1 MTQPPPPNRPP
12 DPQGGFGAP
21 TPPPPQQPGYG
32 YPQQAPQPDPG
43 HGYPQQPPATPQQP
57 YGYPQQ
63 DQGYGYPQQQDQ
75 GYGYPQQP
83 GQQPYG
89 DPQQPPTQPQ
99 PSYGDPQQPYGGGYQ
114 QPAQPPY
121 GYPTQPQQSYGGYQQ
136 PAPAPAPGGGKK
148 LSAQLQIVIAAVV
161 AVVLIV
167 GAGIWYA
174 NSGGDGKGE
183 EAKGT
188 GGTSQGTGGDA
199 GSSGSNS
206 GLGGD
211 GKEKAPANTGS
222 KMAFSIEVPKVPD
235 ITDVSGSWLTDKA
248 YVKTGVNS
256 VVGYDRDR
264 GTVLWT
270 LPLTGQVCGASRHKT
285 ADNKVPILFE
295 AKKRVAPRYYQLC
308 TEVGMVD
315 LNTGKLLWSTSITG
329 GTAGDQKVR
338 FSEVTL
344 SGDTVAAGGTDGGA
358 AFDAGNG
365 NPRWKPQAND
375 QNCYDLGY
383 GGGAGLVAV
392 RKCGPYGSQSVLIQ
406 NLNPTTGAPLSQYKM
421 PTGVKY
427 ASVISTKPLVV
438 AADVGDSAGDGSGIS
453 DFFSL
458 DEKTGK
464 LKAKIT
470 ADAEQYAARCRST
483 RVEACR
489 QALVGNGRL
498 YVPTEEHEGSSGE
511 YGDETNEII
520 AFDLATGR
528 TAPEKADAGDKYTLV
543 PLRMDGGDLIAYK
556 EAPYDKGG
564 RIVSIN
570 GGTMKETLLLE
581 NPGERS
587 IRNVETSVSLNA
599 AEMLY
604 EDGRMF
610 IGETTVSKP
619 RESATD
625 KKYLVVSFAVPR

>member
-1 MTQPPPPNRPP
+1 MTQPPPPNQPP

-21 TPPPPQQPGYG
+21 TPPQPEPGYG
-32 YPQQAPQPDPG
+32 YPQQAPQPEPG
-43 HGYPQQPPATPQQP
+43 YGYPQQPPATPPQQP
-57 YGYPQQ
+57 YGSPATPPQP
-63 DQGYGYPQQQDQ
+63 YGYPQQQDQ

-83 GQQPYG
+83 PTPPQQPYGEQQQGYG
-89 DPQQPPTQPQ
+89 DPQQPH
-99 PSYGDPQQPYGGGYQ
+99 GGGYQ
-114 QPAQPPY
+114 QPVQPPY

-174 NSGGDGKGE
+174 GSEGDGKGGD
-183 EAKGT
+183 AKGT

-199 GSSGSNS
+199 GQTGGSNS
-206 GLGGD
+206 GLGGG
-211 GKEKAPANTGS
+211 GKEKAPANT
-222 KMAFSIEVPKVPD
+222 KATMAFSVEVPKVAD
-235 ITDVSGSWLTDKA
+235 LTDVSGSWLTDTA

-256 VVGYDRDR
+256 VVGYDRDK

-295 AKKRVAPRYYQLC
+295 AKKRVAPRYYQFC

-344 SGDTVAAGGTDGGA
+344 SGNTVAAGGTDGGA
-358 AFDAGNG
+358 AFDANNG

-375 QNCYDLGY
+375 ENCYDLGY

-392 RKCGPYGSQSVLIQ
+392 RKCGPYGSQYVMIQ
-406 NLNPTTGAPLSQYKM
+406 NLDPVSGAPLSQFKM
-421 PTGVKY
+421 PTGVEY
-427 ASVISTKPLVV
+427 ASIISTKPLVV
-438 AADVGDSAGDGSGIS
+438 AADVGESAGDGSGIS
-453 DFFSL
+453 DFFSV

-470 ADAEQYAARCRST
+470 ADADHYAARCRST

-489 QALVGNGRL
+489 GALVGNGRL
-498 YVPTEEHEGSSGE
+498 YVPTEDHEGSSGE

-528 TAPEKADAGDKYTLV
+528 TAPEKADAGDRYTLV

-556 EAPYDKGG
+556 EPPYDKGG
-564 RIVSIN
+564 RIVSIH
-570 GGTMKETLLLE
+570 GGTMKETVLLE

-587 IRNVETSVSLNA
+587 IRTVETSFSLSS

-604 EDGRMF
+604 GDGRL
-610 IGETTVSKP
+610 IIAETSISKP
-619 RESATD
+619 RGTTTD
-625 KKYLVVSFAVPR
+625 KKYLMVSFAVTP